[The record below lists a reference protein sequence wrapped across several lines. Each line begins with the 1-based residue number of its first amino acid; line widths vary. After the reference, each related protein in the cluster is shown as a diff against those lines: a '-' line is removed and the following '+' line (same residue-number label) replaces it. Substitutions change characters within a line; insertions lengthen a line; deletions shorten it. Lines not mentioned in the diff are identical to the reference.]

1 MENTYH
7 AGKELHGNMRHMDG
21 PTDRKPDRPHA
32 IRACCHS
39 LPQAGRDIQTRKSH
53 PDALQGR
60 LQQELRHYKSD
71 KHHSILGRGNAGL
84 ENLPAGKLPGMET
97 RMLTMNHQSLKH

>member
-32 IRACCHS
+32 IRPRTHS
-39 LPQAGRDIQTRKSH
+39 LPQAGRDIQAGESH
-53 PDALQGR
+53 
-60 LQQELRHYKSD
+60 
-71 KHHSILGRGNAGL
+71 
-84 ENLPAGKLPGMET
+84 
-97 RMLTMNHQSLKH
+97 LTVVVDEVE

>member
-32 IRACCHS
+32 IRTRTHS
-39 LPQAGRDIQTRKSH
+39 LPQAGRDIQAGESH
-53 PDALQGR
+53 PTALQGR
-60 LQQELRHYKSD
+60 LQKRL
-71 KHHSILGRGNAGL
+71 
-84 ENLPAGKLPGMET
+84 
-97 RMLTMNHQSLKH
+97 

>member
-32 IRACCHS
+32 IRPRTHS
-39 LPQAGRDIQTRKSH
+39 LPQAGRDIQAGESH
-53 PDALQGR
+53 PTALQGR
-60 LQQELRHYKSD
+60 LQKRL
-71 KHHSILGRGNAGL
+71 
-84 ENLPAGKLPGMET
+84 
-97 RMLTMNHQSLKH
+97 